1 MAYTQL
7 TQEQRYQIYAM
18 NQIGILQKEI
28 ALSLGVNPSTISRE
42 LRRHKDTHGRYRK
55 DAHQMALNKRRGKSK
70 KRITLEQWNVVID
83 YLRDE
88 VSPEQICLRLSY
100 LKRFSISHE
109 WIYQYIL
116 TDKKQGGGLYKHLRC
131 KKRNRKRYG
140 VKHHQTSICNKTSI
154 EERPKIVE
162 SRKRYGD
169 WEIDTVIGR
178 QGGVV
183 LVTVVERKSRLSLIG
198 LSNNKTAQSVKEVI
212 IKLLSSLSSCVHT
225 LTYDNGPEFAR
236 HEEIDKALNSNGYF
250 CHPFASGER
259 GTNENTNGLIRQYLP
274 KKSSFDTVSK
284 GTIQWIVDKLN
295 NRPRKCLGGRTPN
308 EVFFAGNRI
317 ALTS

>member
-18 NQIGILQKEI
+18 NQIGISQKEI
-28 ALSLGVNPSTISRE
+28 SMSLCVNPSTISRE
-42 LRRHKDTHGRYRK
+42 IRRHTDTYGRYSQ
-55 DAHQMALNKRRGKSK
+55 DAHQMALNKRLGKSK
-70 KRITLEQWNVVID
+70 QRITPEQWNIVTD

-88 VSPEQICLRLSY
+88 VSPEQIYLRLKY

-116 TDKKQGGGLYKHLRC
+116 KDKKQGGDLYKHLRC
-131 KKRNRKRYG
+131 KKKNRKRYG
-140 VKHHQTSICNKTSI
+140 VKHRQTSIRNKVSI
-154 EERPKIVE
+154 EERPKIVDG
-162 SRKRYGD
+162 RKRYGD
-169 WEIDTVIGR
+169 WEVDTVIGR
-178 QGGVV
+178 QGGAV
-183 LVTVVERKSRLSLIG
+183 LVTVVERKSRLSVIG
-198 LSNNKTAQSVKEVI
+198 LSNNKTAQSVKEI
-212 IKLLSSLSSCVHT
+212 IVKLLSSLSSCVHT

-236 HEEIDKALNSNGYF
+236 HEEVDKALDSNGYF

-274 KKSSFDTVSK
+274 KKSSFDSVSK
-284 GTIQWIVDKLN
+284 GTVQWIADKLN